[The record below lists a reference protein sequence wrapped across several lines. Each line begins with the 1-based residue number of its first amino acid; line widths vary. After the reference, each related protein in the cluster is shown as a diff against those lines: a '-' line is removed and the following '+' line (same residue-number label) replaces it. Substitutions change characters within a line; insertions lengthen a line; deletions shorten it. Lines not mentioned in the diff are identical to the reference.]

1 MVSLSFSVS
10 PVSSRTPNTVSV
22 PSPYSVTSADQ
33 ARWFSEEVQPYEAAL
48 RAWLRARFPSLTD
61 RDDLV
66 QESYVRILQA
76 HAAGPIGSTKAYLF
90 ATARNL
96 ALNQLRRDRLAPKV
110 FGDFDPSVVLDESAA
125 VPEMVAR
132 AQDIQLL
139 TEAIQS
145 LPDRCREVFTLR
157 RLHGLSTR
165 ETATRLG
172 ISEKTVEAQCVIA
185 LRKCVGFFRHAQGPL
200 AARVAAAKP
209 HPPHV

>member
-1 MVSLSFSVS
+1 M
-10 PVSSRTPNTVSV
+10 
-22 PSPYSVTSADQ
+22 TSAEQ
-33 ARWFSEEVQPYEAAL
+33 ARWFSDEVQPHEPAL
-48 RAWLRARFPSLTD
+48 RAWLRVRFPSLAD

-76 HAAGPIGSTKAYLF
+76 HAAGPIDSAKAYLF

-96 ALNQLRRDRLAPKV
+96 ALNHLRRDRLAPKV
-110 FGDFDPSVVLDESAA
+110 FGDFDPSFVLDESVT
-125 VPEMVAR
+125 VPDAVAR
-132 AQDIQLL
+132 TQEMQILS
-139 TEAIQS
+139 EAIQS

-172 ISEKTVEAQCVIA
+172 LSEKTVDAQCVIA
-185 LRKCVGFFRHAQGPL
+185 LRKCVEFFRQAQGPL

-209 HPPHV
+209 RSPHV